1 MWEEVAPNFGENRLG
16 CFNMKA
22 SVLTREFL
30 AKNKM
35 ASIPHTPYSLYLAP
49 CDFFLFP
56 KIKLK
61 LKGRRF
67 DTIEEIQ
74 AE

>member
-1 MWEEVAPNFGENRLG
+1 MPVISHPPYFPN
-16 CFNMKA
+16 
-22 SVLTREFL
+22 
-30 AKNKM
+30 
-35 ASIPHTPYSLYLAP
+35 LAP

-56 KIKLK
+56 KMKLK

-74 AE
+74 AEMQSALGTLAQKEIQESFQK

>member
-1 MWEEVAPNFGENRLG
+1 M
-16 CFNMKA
+16 
-22 SVLTREFL
+22 SV
-30 AKNKM
+30 
-35 ASIPHTPYSLYLAP
+35 IPHPPDSLDLAP

-56 KIKLK
+56 KMKLK

-67 DTIEEIQ
+67 DSIEEIQ